1 MGIDSDIREISIN
14 IYPDFL
20 SNRILLLF
28 PNDNWEKRMIRINGN
43 IGDKVLPYISGATDE
58 KIYAMNRA
66 DR

>member
-1 MGIDSDIREISIN
+1 
-14 IYPDFL
+14 
-20 SNRILLLF
+20 
-28 PNDNWEKRMIRINGN
+28 MIRINGN